1 MDLLLLISWVVGI
14 GAVAGFLGGLLGI
27 GGGVVLVPAL
37 ILLLDAGTGLAP
49 AAVTLVAVATSLS
62 CVLGTS
68 FSAAM
73 AQVKARKVLWPIV
86 RRWTLPLMAGALL
99 SAWIA
104 AALPMATLRALIAGF
119 LLFVSL
125 VMLTRWAPGP
135 HRQAPGLVG
144 AGALGMGCG
153 VVSGLAGI
161 GGGNVIV
168 PTLLYFNTP
177 IHQATA
183 TSSTLG
189 VPVALAGLAGYAWL
203 GWRSPPVGAETVA
216 GLAGYLYLPATAG
229 LLAAAMACAP
239 LGVRAAHKMDPAPL
253 RRAFG
258 VLLLF
263 VAARMGYSALGS

>member
-1 MDLLLLISWVVGI
+1 MDLLLLISWALAI
-14 GAVAGFLGGLLGI
+14 GSIAGLLGGLLGI
-27 GGGVVLVPAL
+27 GGGVVMVPAL
-37 ILLLDAGTGLAP
+37 ILLLELGTGLAP
-49 AAVTLVAVATSLS
+49 ATVTLVAVATSLS

-68 FSAAM
+68 LSAAT
-73 AQVKARKVLWPIV
+73 AQVRARKVLWPIV

-104 AALPMATLRALIAGF
+104 AALPMATLRALIAAF
-119 LLFVSL
+119 LLFVAL

-135 HRQAPGLVG
+135 HRQAPGPFG
-144 AGALGMGCG
+144 AGALGLGCG
-153 VVSGLAGI
+153 MISGLAGI

-189 VPVALAGLAGYAWL
+189 VPVALAGLSGYAWL
-203 GWRSPPVGAETVA
+203 GWRSPPAGAAEVP
-216 GLAGYLYLPATAG
+216 GLAGYLYLPASAG
-229 LLAAAMACAP
+229 LLLAAMACAP
-239 LGVRAAHKMDPAPL
+239 IGVRIAHKMDPVPL

-258 VLLLF
+258 LLLLF
-263 VAARMGYSALGS
+263 VAARMGYSAFGS